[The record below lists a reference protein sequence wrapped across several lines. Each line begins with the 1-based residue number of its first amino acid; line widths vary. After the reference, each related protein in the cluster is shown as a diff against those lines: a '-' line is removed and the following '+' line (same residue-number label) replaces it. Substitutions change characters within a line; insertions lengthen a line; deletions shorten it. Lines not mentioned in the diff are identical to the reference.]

1 MRAFLRVAAKA
12 LIGAAGG
19 AVAMIAVGQLVA
31 LYTETCYVVCQ
42 PAVAAQLGALS
53 GAVAVFTIQPY
64 KPG

>member
-1 MRAFLRVAAKA
+1 MRAFLRVVAKA

-19 AVAMIAVGQLVA
+19 ALVMIAVGQLVA
-31 LYTETCYVVCQ
+31 LFAHTCYVVCQ
-42 PAVAAQLGALS
+42 PLVAAKLGALS